1 MVPLYDVFKTLGW
14 VGTARPLWAPLWFGG
29 AFYIFLLR
37 QFFLGL
43 PRDLLDAAR
52 IDGCGELEIIWHVVV
67 PLSRPALAMIA
78 LFEFIRQ
85 WKDFMA
91 PKIYLIEKSQ
101 FTLALGL
108 EQLYSQQGGTP
119 WNLAMAA
126 SMLFSVPLILLF
138 LLARKTFMRGI
149 AMTGIKG

>member
-1 MVPLYDVFKTLGW
+1 MFKTLGW